1 MNIFTSSP
9 PASCSRL
16 PLDLQGLAVLCTEV
30 ENTITACLL
39 AGREV
44 PVTADEFC
52 KTMRQARLKSVQG

>member
-1 MNIFTSSP
+1 MNTFVSFS

-16 PLDLQGLAVLCTEV
+16 PLELQDLATFCTEV

-44 PVTADEFC
+44 QITDDEFF
-52 KTMRQARLKSVQG
+52 